1 MTPSLYQIISQGGS
15 LLSAIA
21 AKMQQEKD
29 DSESVK
35 EYAAELG
42 RAANSL
48 LKAHSDEFTP
58 DGWCKY
64 ENTLTEI
71 NGIASQ
77 LAEECENPDRVMHL
91 TGGELKS
98 LLSQFGDLLKNERPE
113 VRGKSFWESIK
124 ERFKK

>member
-1 MTPSLYQIISQGGS
+1 MSPSLYEIISQGGS

-77 LAEECENPDRVMHL
+77 LADECDDPQTVMHL

-98 LLSQFGDLLKNERPE
+98 LLTQFGDLLKSERPE
-113 VRGKSFWESIK
+113 IRGKSFFESIR